1 MDDNKQF
8 WERFS
13 RHYAGFMRRSQA
25 TYQQICKAMR
35 PFLKRDMDVLELA
48 CGTGQLS
55 IPLSPC
61 VRSWEATDFSSEMI
75 RQAKKQ
81 VYSSRLHFS
90 VQDATKLPY
99 GPESFDAVVIS
110 NALHVMPHPE
120 KALAEA
126 WRVLKPGGWLF
137 APTFVWGKSRSA
149 RLRLWF
155 IGLSGFR
162 VYHVWTAGELMA
174 YLSERGYSIVRHQL
188 LGSSLA
194 PLCCLIARRIPDD
207 MPERYKQKF
216 LFLCGL
222 HQHIGTVYQWLGP
235 ECFAPLHVHPV
246 MDGCHCL
253 QHFLER
259 DVA

>member
-55 IPLSPC
+55 VPLSPC
-61 VRSWEATDFSSEMI
+61 VRSWEATDFSAEMI

-155 IGLSGFR
+155 MGLSGVSCLDCRGADGIPVRARLFHR
-162 VYHVWTAGELMA
+162 SPSTSRKFVGAAV
-174 YLSERGYSIVRHQL
+174 LS
-188 LGSSLA
+188 
-194 PLCCLIARRIPDD
+194 
-207 MPERYKQKF
+207 
-216 LFLCGL
+216 
-222 HQHIGTVYQWLGP
+222 
-235 ECFAPLHVHPV
+235 
-246 MDGCHCL
+246 DG
-253 QHFLER
+253 QEDPR
-259 DVA
+259 

>member
-55 IPLSPC
+55 VPLSPC
-61 VRSWEATDFSSEMI
+61 VRSWEATDFSAEMI

-81 VYSSRLHFS
+81 VHSSRLHFS

-126 WRVLKPGGWLF
+126 WRVLKPGGDGCS
-137 APTFVWGKSRSA
+137 PPP
-149 RLRLWF
+149 
-155 IGLSGFR
+155 LSG
-162 VYHVWTAGELMA
+162 AKAEA
-174 YLSERGYSIVRHQL
+174 PDS
-188 LGSSLA
+188 GSGSWGFQA
-194 PLCCLIARRIPDD
+194 FGCTTS
-207 MPERYKQKF
+207 
-216 LFLCGL
+216 GL
-222 HQHIGTVYQWLGP
+222 PGS
-235 ECFAPLHVHPV
+235 
-246 MDGCHCL
+246 
-253 QHFLER
+253 
-259 DVA
+259 

>member
-55 IPLSPC
+55 VPLSPC
-61 VRSWEATDFSSEMI
+61 VRSWEATDFSAEMI

-155 IGLSGFR
+155 MGQKPKRQTPALVHGAFRLSGVSCLDCRGADGIPVRARLFHR
-162 VYHVWTAGELMA
+162 SPSTSRKFVGAAV
-174 YLSERGYSIVRHQL
+174 LS
-188 LGSSLA
+188 
-194 PLCCLIARRIPDD
+194 
-207 MPERYKQKF
+207 
-216 LFLCGL
+216 
-222 HQHIGTVYQWLGP
+222 
-235 ECFAPLHVHPV
+235 
-246 MDGCHCL
+246 DG
-253 QHFLER
+253 QEDPR
-259 DVA
+259 

>member
-13 RHYAGFMRRSQA
+13 RHYSGFMSRSQA

-55 IPLSPC
+55 VPLSPC
-61 VRSWEATDFSSEMI
+61 VRSWEATDFSAEMI

-81 VYSSRLHFS
+81 VHSSRLHFS
-90 VQDATKLPY
+90 VQDATQLPY

-149 RLRLWF
+149 RLRFWF
-155 IGLSGFR
+155 MGLSGVSCLDCRGADGIPVRARLFHR
-162 VYHVWTAGELMA
+162 SPSTSRKFVGAAV
-174 YLSERGYSIVRHQL
+174 LS
-188 LGSSLA
+188 
-194 PLCCLIARRIPDD
+194 
-207 MPERYKQKF
+207 
-216 LFLCGL
+216 
-222 HQHIGTVYQWLGP
+222 
-235 ECFAPLHVHPV
+235 
-246 MDGCHCL
+246 DG
-253 QHFLER
+253 QEDPR
-259 DVA
+259 

>member
-13 RHYAGFMRRSQA
+13 RHYTGFMCRSRA
-25 TYQQICKAMR
+25 TYRQICKAMR

-55 IPLSPC
+55 VPLSPC

-81 VYSSRLHFS
+81 ICSSRLHFS

-137 APTFVWGKSRSA
+137 APHLCLRQKPKRQTPALVHRAVRLSGIPCLDCRGADGIPVRA
-149 RLRLWF
+149 RLFHRSPSASRKF
-155 IGLSGFR
+155 VGAAVLS
-162 VYHVWTAGELMA
+162 
-174 YLSERGYSIVRHQL
+174 
-188 LGSSLA
+188 
-194 PLCCLIARRIPDD
+194 
-207 MPERYKQKF
+207 
-216 LFLCGL
+216 
-222 HQHIGTVYQWLGP
+222 
-235 ECFAPLHVHPV
+235 
-246 MDGCHCL
+246 DG
-253 QHFLER
+253 QE
-259 DVA
+259 DP

>member
-25 TYQQICKAMR
+25 TYQQICKAMH

-126 WRVLKPGGWLF
+126 GGMAVRPHLCLGQKPKRQTPALVHG
-137 APTFVWGKSRSA
+137 AVR
-149 RLRLWF
+149 
-155 IGLSGFR
+155 LSGVPCLDCRGADSISIR
-162 VYHVWTAGELMA
+162 VRLLHRSPSASWKLVGAA
-174 YLSERGYSIVRHQL
+174 VLS
-188 LGSSLA
+188 
-194 PLCCLIARRIPDD
+194 
-207 MPERYKQKF
+207 
-216 LFLCGL
+216 
-222 HQHIGTVYQWLGP
+222 
-235 ECFAPLHVHPV
+235 
-246 MDGCHCL
+246 DG
-253 QHFLER
+253 QE
-259 DVA
+259 DPG

>member
-55 IPLSPC
+55 VPLSPC
-61 VRSWEATDFSSEMI
+61 VRSWEATDFSAEMI

-126 WRVLKPGGWLF
+126 WRGADGIPV
-137 APTFVWGKSRSA
+137 RA
-149 RLRLWF
+149 RLFHRSPSTSRKF
-155 IGLSGFR
+155 VGAAVLS
-162 VYHVWTAGELMA
+162 
-174 YLSERGYSIVRHQL
+174 
-188 LGSSLA
+188 
-194 PLCCLIARRIPDD
+194 
-207 MPERYKQKF
+207 
-216 LFLCGL
+216 
-222 HQHIGTVYQWLGP
+222 
-235 ECFAPLHVHPV
+235 
-246 MDGCHCL
+246 DG
-253 QHFLER
+253 QEDPR
-259 DVA
+259 

>member
-55 IPLSPC
+55 VPLSPC
-61 VRSWEATDFSSEMI
+61 VRSWEATDFSAEMI

-81 VYSSRLHFS
+81 VHSSRLHFS
-90 VQDATKLPY
+90 VQDATQLPY

-126 WRVLKPGGWLF
+126 WRVFEAGGMAVRPHLCLGQKPKRQTPALVHG
-137 APTFVWGKSRSA
+137 AVR
-149 RLRLWF
+149 
-155 IGLSGFR
+155 LSGVPCLDCRGADGIPVR
-162 VYHVWTAGELMA
+162 VRLFHRSPSASREFVGAA
-174 YLSERGYSIVRHQL
+174 VLSDSQEDPG
-188 LGSSLA
+188 
-194 PLCCLIARRIPDD
+194 
-207 MPERYKQKF
+207 
-216 LFLCGL
+216 
-222 HQHIGTVYQWLGP
+222 
-235 ECFAPLHVHPV
+235 
-246 MDGCHCL
+246 
-253 QHFLER
+253 
-259 DVA
+259 

>member
-13 RHYAGFMRRSQA
+13 RHYSGFMRRSQA

-55 IPLSPC
+55 VPLSPC
-61 VRSWEATDFSSEMI
+61 VRSWEATDFSAEMI
-75 RQAKKQ
+75 HQAKKQ

-155 IGLSGFR
+155 MGLSGFR

-174 YLSERGYSIVRHQL
+174 YLSERGYSIVRHPL

-194 PLCCLIARRIPDD
+194 PLCCLMARKIPD
-207 MPERYKQKF
+207 ERTAARQTTFRSAQLDDPKVKK
-216 LFLCGL
+216 
-222 HQHIGTVYQWLGP
+222 
-235 ECFAPLHVHPV
+235 E
-246 MDGCHCL
+246 
-253 QHFLER
+253 
-259 DVA
+259 

>member
-25 TYQQICKAMR
+25 TYQQICKAMH

-149 RLRLWF
+149 RLQMCIRDRTATEDACR
-155 IGLSGFR
+155 IE
-162 VYHVWTAGELMA
+162 HVI
-174 YLSERGYSIVRHQL
+174 SEKS
-188 LGSSLA
+188 
-194 PLCCLIARRIPDD
+194 
-207 MPERYKQKF
+207 
-216 LFLCGL
+216 
-222 HQHIGTVYQWLGP
+222 
-235 ECFAPLHVHPV
+235 FAAVQAH
-246 MDGCHCL
+246 
-253 QHFLER
+253 LEQVTKMR
-259 DVA
+259 EDAHGQ